1 MFMQRDGVASKQ
13 LDLAIFARMRATL
26 CYHCAM
32 LNIQNLTY
40 LQGGIPLFQQ
50 ANLQAFANQRIG
62 LVGKNGCGK
71 STLFRLI
78 RGELKPDGGEV
89 SLQSGKTI
97 AYVEQEIASSD
108 QPALEFVLDGDV
120 PLRQLEKILAPKN
133 NIIQHD
139 TAWFEAQQH
148 FEAIDGY
155 GAKARAARLLNGLG
169 FASDSLERPVT
180 SFSGGWRMRL
190 NLARALTHRADLLL
204 LDEPTN
210 HLDLEAILWLEQ
222 YLARYPG
229 SILLVSH
236 DREFLNATV
245 NRIAHVHDCVIDS
258 YAGDYDDFERARA
271 EKIAQQNQAFQTQ
284 QAKIAHLEDFVRR
297 FRAKAT
303 KAKQAQSRV
312 KALERLTR
320 IAPAHVADGHF
331 ELEIEAPERS
341 PDLLLRA
348 ESMGFAYGDNFP
360 LSISLDE
367 TTSHSTKLQKTAAK
381 SLVIPQAGE
390 RDGVSLREPHVK
402 MLFQNIDLVLRAGAR
417 IALLGPNGAGKS
429 TLIKLLVGELAPTSG
444 KLEITPDI
452 RIGYFAQHQL
462 ENLDSAATPLQHME
476 RLAPKETTLAL
487 RTFLGR
493 FGLAGNDEDRPVRSF
508 SGGEKSRLAL
518 ALLAWQKPHLLLLD
532 EPTNHLD
539 LDMRDALT
547 IALEEYTGAVMLVS
561 HDRSLIRAVADELWL
576 VADGAAKLFD
586 GDLEDYKSW
595 IEARRPREAV
605 QAKPEKPLLK
615 TAPKT
620 NKKALLSKQ
629 AKLETELSNAQA
641 ELSEI
646 NRQLGDPATYAECS
660 SDFIAD
666 LNVRRERLESKV
678 AELEES
684 WLELE
689 MSLEEAV

>member
-1 MFMQRDGVASKQ
+1 
-13 LDLAIFARMRATL
+13 
-26 CYHCAM
+26 M

-40 LQGGIPLFQQ
+40 LQSGTPLFQS
-50 ANLQAFANQRIG
+50 ANLQAFSNQRIG
-62 LVGKNGCGK
+62 LVGQNGCGK

-78 RGELKPDGGEV
+78 RGEIKADGGDIA
-89 SLQSGKTI
+89 LQSGKTLG
-97 AYVEQEIASSD
+97 YVEQEIANSAL
-108 QPALEFVLDGDV
+108 PALEFVLDGDAQ
-120 PLRQLEKILAPKN
+120 LRQLEKTLA
-133 NIIQHD
+133 QETHD
-139 TAWFEAQQH
+139 AEWFAAQQH

-155 GAKARAARLLNGLG
+155 GAPARAAQLLNGLG
-169 FASDSLERPVT
+169 FDVNTLHRSVA

-190 NLARALTHRADLLL
+190 NLARALMHRADLLL

-210 HLDLEAILWLEQ
+210 HLDLEAILWLEN

-245 NRIAHVHDCVIDS
+245 NRIAHVHDGIIDS
-258 YAGDYDDFERARA
+258 YAGNYDDFERARD
-271 EKIAQQNQAFQTQ
+271 ERFTLQNQAFQTQ

-297 FRAKAT
+297 FRAQAT
-303 KAKQAQSRV
+303 KAKQAQSRI

-320 IAPAHVADGHF
+320 IAPAHVTDGHF
-331 ELEIEAPERS
+331 ALEIEAPERS

-348 ESMGFAYGDNFP
+348 EGLSFSYGDNTLFNNV
-360 LSISLDE
+360 E
-367 TTSHSTKLQKTAAK
+367 
-381 SLVIPQAGE
+381 
-390 RDGVSLREPHVK
+390 
-402 MLFQNIDLVLRAGAR
+402 MLIRSGGR

-429 TLIKLLVGELAPTSG
+429 TLIKLLVGELQPTAG
-444 KLEITPDI
+444 KLEITSEI

-462 ENLDSAATPLQHME
+462 ENLDSAATPLHHLE
-476 RLAPKETTLAL
+476 RIAPKETTLTL

-493 FGLAGNDEDRPVRSF
+493 FGLAGNREDRPVASF

-547 IALEEYTGAVMLVS
+547 LALEEYTGAVVLVS

-576 VADGAAKLFD
+576 VADHTARLFD
-586 GDLEDYKSW
+586 GDLDDYKTW
-595 IEARRPREAV
+595 TEERRRNELVPNKVTKPIAAPL
-605 QAKPEKPLLK
+605 AKV
-615 TAPKT
+615 
-620 NKKALLSKQ
+620 NRKALQSKH
-629 AKLETELSNAQA
+629 AKIEKALHQAQA

-646 NRQLGDPATYAECS
+646 NLQLGSPETYSQANG
-660 SDFIAD
+660 DFIKQ
-666 LNVRRERLESKV
+666 LNSRREQAITTV
-678 AELEES
+678 AQLEES

-689 MSLEEAV
+689 ISLEENR

>member
-1 MFMQRDGVASKQ
+1 
-13 LDLAIFARMRATL
+13 
-26 CYHCAM
+26 M
-32 LNIQNLTY
+32 LNIQNLTF

-78 RGELKPDGGEV
+78 RGELRPDSGEV
-89 SLQSGKTI
+89 SLQSGKTL
-97 AYVEQEIASSD
+97 AYVEQEIVNSA
-108 QPALEFVLDGDV
+108 QPALEFVLDGDAR
-120 PLRQLEKILAPKN
+120 LRELEMILSQE
-133 NIIQHD
+133 QHD
-139 TAWFEAQQH
+139 AAWFEAQQQ

-155 GAKARAARLLNGLG
+155 GAKARAAQLLSGLG

-190 NLARALTHRADLLL
+190 NLARALMHRADLLL

-222 YLARYPG
+222 YLSRYPG

-258 YAGDYDDFERARA
+258 YAGDYDDFERTRA

-348 ESMGFAYGDNFP
+348 EKMGFAYGD
-360 LSISLDE
+360 
-367 TTSHSTKLQKTAAK
+367 KK
-381 SLVIPQAGE
+381 
-390 RDGVSLREPHVK
+390 
-402 MLFQNIDLVLRAGAR
+402 LFQNVDLILRAGAR

-429 TLIKLLVGELAPTSG
+429 TLIKLLVGELARTSG

-476 RLAPKETTLAL
+476 RIAPKETTLAL

-493 FGLAGNDEDRPVRSF
+493 FGLAGNSEDRPVASF

-547 IALEEYTGAVMLVS
+547 LALEEYTGAVVLVS

-576 VADGAAKLFD
+576 VADGTAKLFD
-586 GDLEDYKSW
+586 GDLEDYRDW
-595 IEARRPREAV
+595 IETRRPREAV
-605 QAKPEKPLLK
+605 QVQKEKPRPA
-615 TAPKT
+615 APKP
-620 NKKALLSKQ
+620 NKKALLSKKT
-629 AKLETELSNAQA
+629 KLETELGKAQT
-641 ELSEI
+641 ELGEI
-646 NRQLGDPATYAECS
+646 NRQLGDPATYTDCS
-660 SDFIAD
+660 NDFIAH
-666 LNVRRERLESKV
+666 LNVRRESLDARI

-684 WLELE
+684 WLEME
-689 MSLEEAV
+689 MSLEGAV

>member
-1 MFMQRDGVASKQ
+1 
-13 LDLAIFARMRATL
+13 
-26 CYHCAM
+26 M

-40 LQGGIPLFQQ
+40 LQAGIPLFQQ

-78 RGELKPDGGEV
+78 RGEIKSDGVEV

-97 AYVEQEIASSD
+97 AFVEQEIASSA

-120 PLRQLEKILAPKN
+120 QLRQLEAILS
-133 NIIQHD
+133 QERHD
-139 TAWFEAQQH
+139 TAWFEAQQQ
-148 FEAIDGY
+148 FESIDGY
-155 GAKARAARLLNGLG
+155 GAPARAAQLLNGLG
-169 FASDSLERPVT
+169 FATDSLQRPVA

-190 NLARALTHRADLLL
+190 NLARALMHRADLFL

-245 NRIAHVHDCVIDS
+245 NGIAHVHDCVIDS
-258 YAGDYDDFERARA
+258 YAGDYDSFERARA

-320 IAPAHVADGHF
+320 IAPAHVTDGHF
-331 ELEIEAPERS
+331 ELEIEAPQRS

-348 ESMGFAYGDNFP
+348 DKMGFAYGDN
-360 LSISLDE
+360 
-367 TTSHSTKLQKTAAK
+367 K
-381 SLVIPQAGE
+381 
-390 RDGVSLREPHVK
+390 
-402 MLFQNIDLVLRAGAR
+402 LFQNVDLVLRAGAR

-476 RLAPKETTLAL
+476 RTAPRETTLAL

-493 FGLAGNDEDRPVRSF
+493 FGLAGDSEDRPVASF

-539 LDMRDALT
+539 LGMRDALT
-547 IALEEYTGAVMLVS
+547 LALEEYTGAVVLVS

-576 VADGAAKLFD
+576 VADGNAKLFD
-586 GDLEDYKSW
+586 GDLEDYKAW
-595 IEARRPREAV
+595 IETRRPREAAPV
-605 QAKPEKPLLK
+605 KPDKLGKPEKPGQPS
-615 TAPKT
+615 APRP
-620 NKKALLSKQ
+620 NRKALQSKQ
-629 AKLETELSNAQA
+629 TKLETELNKAQT
-641 ELSEI
+641 ELTEI
-646 NRQLGDPATYAECS
+646 NRQLGDPATYADCS
-660 SDFIAD
+660 SDFIVN
-666 LNVRRERLESKV
+666 LNARREILESKV
-678 AELEES
+678 ADLEES
-684 WLELE
+684 WLEME
-689 MSLEEAV
+689 MSLEGAV

>member
-1 MFMQRDGVASKQ
+1 
-13 LDLAIFARMRATL
+13 
-26 CYHCAM
+26 M
-32 LNIQNLTY
+32 LNILNMTY
-40 LQGGIPLFQQ
+40 LQGGIPLFEQ
-50 ANLQAFANQRIG
+50 ANLQAFADQRIG

-78 RGELKPDGGEV
+78 RGEIKAEAGEV
-89 SLQSGKTI
+89 SLQSGKTL
-97 AYVEQEIASSD
+97 AYVEQEIAHSD
-108 QPALEFVLDGDV
+108 QAALEFALDGDV
-120 PLRQLEKILAPKN
+120 KLRQLEKILLKAE
-133 NIIQHD
+133 HD
-139 TAWFEAQQH
+139 AAWFAAQQQ

-155 GAKARAARLLNGLG
+155 GAPARAAQLLNGLG
-169 FASDSLERPVT
+169 FASDALQRPVA

-190 NLARALTHRADLLL
+190 NLARALMCRADLLL

-222 YLARYPG
+222 YLSRYPG

-245 NRIAHVHDCVIDS
+245 NRIAHVHDRVIDS

-271 EKIAQQNQAFQTQ
+271 EKIAQQNQVYQTQ

-312 KALERLTR
+312 KALDRLTR
-320 IAPAHVADGHF
+320 IAAVHVTDGHF

-341 PDLLLRA
+341 PDLLMRLDNV
-348 ESMGFAYGDNFP
+348 GFSYGEK
-360 LSISLDE
+360 I
-367 TTSHSTKLQKTAAK
+367 
-381 SLVIPQAGE
+381 
-390 RDGVSLREPHVK
+390 
-402 MLFQNIDLVLRAGAR
+402 LFKNINMALRAGSR

-429 TLIKLLVGELAPTSG
+429 TLIKLLVGELLPTLG
-444 KLEITPDI
+444 RLETTPDI

-462 ENLDSAATPLQHME
+462 ENLDSAATPLQHLE
-476 RLAPKETTLAL
+476 RIAPKQTALVL

-493 FGLAGNDEDRPVRSF
+493 FGLAGNDEDRPVATF

-547 IALEEYTGAVMLVS
+547 LALEEYTGAVVLVS

-576 VADGAAKLFD
+576 VADGEAKLFD
-586 GDLEDYKSW
+586 GDLEDYKTW
-595 IEARRPREAV
+595 IEKRRPRETV
-605 QAKPEKPLLK
+605 QAKKERPLPA
-615 TAPKT
+615 APKP
-620 NKKALLSKQ
+620 NKKALQ
-629 AKLETELSNAQA
+629 AKCKKLEIELNKAQTELG
-641 ELSEI
+641 EI
-646 NRQLGDPATYAECS
+646 NGKLGDPATYTECS
-660 SDFIAD
+660 SDFIAS
-666 LNVRRERLESKV
+666 LNARHALVQARV
-678 AELEES
+678 DALEEG

-689 MSLEEAV
+689 IALEA

>member
-1 MFMQRDGVASKQ
+1 
-13 LDLAIFARMRATL
+13 
-26 CYHCAM
+26 M
-32 LNIQNLTY
+32 LNIQNMSY
-40 LQGGIPLFQQ
+40 LQGGIPLLQNV
-50 ANLQAFANQRIG
+50 NLQAFANQRIG

-78 RGELKPDGGEV
+78 RGEIKPDGGEI
-89 SLQSGKTI
+89 SMQSGKTI
-97 AYVEQEIASSD
+97 AFVEQEITTSGQS
-108 QPALEFVLDGDV
+108 ALEFVLDGDAE
-120 PLRQLEKILAPKN
+120 LRLLEKTLAREN
-133 NIIQHD
+133 HD
-139 TAWFEAQQH
+139 TTWFDAQH
-148 FEAIDGY
+148 RYESIDGY
-155 GAKARAARLLNGLG
+155 GARARAAQLLNGLG
-169 FASDSLERPVT
+169 FANGTLENPVT

-190 NLARALTHRADLLL
+190 NLARALMHRADLLL

-229 SILLVSH
+229 CLMLVSH
-236 DREFLNATV
+236 DREFLNACV
-245 NRIAHVHDCVIDS
+245 NRIAHLHDQVIDT
-258 YAGDYDDFERARA
+258 YTGDYDNFERARA
-271 EKIAQQNQAFQTQ
+271 EKIAQQNQAFNQQ

-348 ESMGFAYGDNFP
+348 EKMGFAYG
-360 LSISLDE
+360 E
-367 TTSHSTKLQKTAAK
+367 KK
-381 SLVIPQAGE
+381 
-390 RDGVSLREPHVK
+390 
-402 MLFQNIDLVLRAGAR
+402 LFQNVELVLRAGAR

-429 TLIKLLVGELAPTSG
+429 TLIKLLVGELQPTSG
-444 KLEITPDI
+444 KLETTPDI

-476 RLAPKETTLAL
+476 RLAPKVTTLEL

-493 FGLAGNDEDRPVRSF
+493 FGLAGDSEDRPVASF

-547 IALEEYTGAVMLVS
+547 LALEEYTGAVVLVS

-576 VADGAAKLFD
+576 VAEGAAKLFN
-586 GDLEDYKSW
+586 GDLEDYKIW
-595 IEARRPREAV
+595 IESRRPREAAT
-605 QAKPEKPLLK
+605 QPQPEKPRPQS
-615 TAPKT
+615 APKP
-620 NKKALLSKQ
+620 NRKALQSKQ
-629 AKLETELSNAQA
+629 NKLETALATAQA
-641 ELSEI
+641 ELAAV
-646 NRQLGDPATYAECS
+646 NRQLADPATYAK
-660 SDFIAD
+660 IARD
-666 LNVRRERLESKV
+666 EINKLNTLHASLEKKV

-689 MSLEEAV
+689 MAMEEGT

>member
-1 MFMQRDGVASKQ
+1 
-13 LDLAIFARMRATL
+13 
-26 CYHCAM
+26 M

-40 LQGGIPLFQQ
+40 LQGGIPLFQS

-71 STLFRLI
+71 STLFQLI
-78 RGELKPDGGEV
+78 RGEIKSDGGEV
-89 SLQSGKTI
+89 SLQSGKTLGF
-97 AYVEQEIASSD
+97 VEQEIANSS
-108 QPALEFVLDGDV
+108 QPALEFVLDGDGQ
-120 PLRQLEKILAPKN
+120 LRKLEKILA
-133 NIIQHD
+133 QDRHD
-139 TAWFEAQQH
+139 AAWFEAQQH
-148 FEAIDGY
+148 FESIDGY
-155 GAKARAARLLNGLG
+155 GAPARAAQLLSGLG
-169 FASDSLERPVT
+169 FEADTLQRPVS

-190 NLARALTHRADLLL
+190 NLARALMHRADLLL

-210 HLDLEAILWLEQ
+210 HLDLEAIIWLEQ

-271 EKIAQQNQAFQTQ
+271 ERIALQNQAFQTQ

-320 IAPAHVADGHF
+320 IAPAHVSDGHF

-348 ESMGFAYGDNFP
+348 EGMGFAYGNRELFDNVE
-360 LSISLDE
+360 LI
-367 TTSHSTKLQKTAAK
+367 
-381 SLVIPQAGE
+381 
-390 RDGVSLREPHVK
+390 
-402 MLFQNIDLVLRAGAR
+402 LRAGAR

-429 TLIKLLVGELAPTSG
+429 TLIKLLVGELQPTKG
-444 KLEITPDI
+444 RLETTPDI

-476 RLAPKETTLAL
+476 RLAPRETTLTL

-493 FGLAGNDEDRPVRSF
+493 FGLAGNSEERPVESF

-547 IALEEYTGAVMLVS
+547 LALEEYTGAVVLVS

-576 VADGAAKLFD
+576 VADNNAKLFD
-586 GDLEDYKSW
+586 GDLEDYKEW
-595 IEARRPREAV
+595 IETRRRRDTAPAKVDKPIQTAAPKPNRKAV
-605 QAKPEKPLLK
+605 Q
-615 TAPKT
+615 
-620 NKKALLSKQ
+620 SKL
-629 AKLETELSNAQA
+629 ARLETELGKAQA
-641 ELSEI
+641 ELGEI
-646 NRQLGDPATYAECS
+646 NDRLGDPATYADGSGEL
-660 SDFIAD
+660 IAK
-666 LNVRRERLESKV
+666 LNARREVLENKV
-678 AELEES
+678 AELEEA
-684 WLELE
+684 WLEME
-689 MSLEEAV
+689 MSLE

>member
-1 MFMQRDGVASKQ
+1 
-13 LDLAIFARMRATL
+13 
-26 CYHCAM
+26 M
-32 LNIQNLTY
+32 LNILNMTY
-40 LQGGIPLFQQ
+40 LQGGVPLLQQ
-50 ANLQAFANQRIG
+50 ANLQVYANQRIG

-78 RGELKPDGGEV
+78 RGEINPESGEV
-89 SLQSGKTI
+89 SLQSGKTL
-97 AYVEQEIASSD
+97 AYVEQEIENSD
-108 QPALEFVLDGDV
+108 QAALEFVLDGDV
-120 PLRQLEKILAPKN
+120 QLRQLEKILIKE
-133 NIIQHD
+133 QHD

-148 FEAIDGY
+148 FEAIEGY
-155 GAKARAARLLNGLG
+155 GAPARAAQLLSGLG
-169 FASDSLERPVT
+169 FATDSLVRPVN

-190 NLARALTHRADLLL
+190 NLARALMHRADLLL

-222 YLARYPG
+222 YLSRYPG

-245 NRIAHVHDCVIDS
+245 NRIAHVHDGVIDC

-284 QAKIAHLEDFVRR
+284 QLKIAHLEDFVRR
-297 FRAKAT
+297 FRAQAT

-320 IAPAHVADGHF
+320 IAPAHITDGHF

-341 PDLLLRA
+341 PDLLMRLDH
-348 ESMGFAYGDNFP
+348 MGFAYG
-360 LSISLDE
+360 E
-367 TTSHSTKLQKTAAK
+367 K
-381 SLVIPQAGE
+381 SLF
-390 RDGVSLREPHVK
+390 R
-402 MLFQNIDLVLRAGAR
+402 NINMVLRAGAR

-429 TLIKLLVGELAPTSG
+429 TLIKLLVAELQPTTG
-444 KLEITPDI
+444 RLDITPDI

-476 RLAPKETTLAL
+476 RIAPKETTLAL

-493 FGLAGNDEDRPVRSF
+493 FGLAGNAEDRPVESF

-547 IALEEYTGAVMLVS
+547 IALEEYTGAVVIVS

-576 VADGAAKLFD
+576 VADGEASLFD
-586 GDLEDYKSW
+586 GDLDDYKSW

-605 QAKPEKPLLK
+605 QVKQAKPVQAA
-615 TAPKT
+615 APRP
-620 NKKALLSKQ
+620 NKKALQSKRT
-629 AKLETELSNAQA
+629 KLELELGKAQA
-641 ELSEI
+641 ELTEI
-646 NRQLGDPATYAECS
+646 NAQLGDPATYASCS
-660 SDFIAD
+660 NDFIAS
-666 LNVRRERLESKV
+666 LNSRREIVQARV
-678 AELEES
+678 DELEEG

-689 MSLEEAV
+689 LALEA

>member
-1 MFMQRDGVASKQ
+1 
-13 LDLAIFARMRATL
+13 
-26 CYHCAM
+26 M
-32 LNIQNLTY
+32 LNIQNLSY
-40 LQGGIPLFQQ
+40 LQGGIPLLQNV
-50 ANLQAFANQRIG
+50 NLQAYTNQRIG

-78 RGELKPDGGEV
+78 RGEIKPDSGEV
-89 SLQSGKTI
+89 AMQSGKTI
-97 AYVEQEIASSD
+97 AFVEQEIASSD

-120 PLRQLEKILAPKN
+120 ELRVLEKTLAKE
-133 NIIQHD
+133 QHD
-139 TAWFEAQQH
+139 AAWFDAQQR

-155 GAKARAARLLNGLG
+155 GAGARAAQLLNGLG
-169 FASDSLERPVT
+169 FANDTLQRSVT

-190 NLARALTHRADLLL
+190 NLARALMHRADLLL

-222 YLARYPG
+222 YLANYAG

-236 DREFLNATV
+236 DREFLNACV
-245 NRIAHVHDCVIDS
+245 NRIAHVHDQTIDC
-258 YAGDYDDFERARA
+258 YTGDYDDFERARA
-271 EKIAQQNQAFQTQ
+271 EKIAQQNQAFNKQ
-284 QAKIAHLEDFVRR
+284 QEKIAHLEDFVRR
-297 FRAKAT
+297 FRAQAT
-303 KAKQAQSRV
+303 KAKQAQSRI
-312 KALERLTR
+312 KALDRITR
-320 IAPAHVADGHF
+320 IAAVHVTDGHF

-341 PDLLLRA
+341 PDLLMRA
-348 ESMGFAYGDNFP
+348 EKMGFAYGD
-360 LSISLDE
+360 
-367 TTSHSTKLQKTAAK
+367 KT
-381 SLVIPQAGE
+381 
-390 RDGVSLREPHVK
+390 
-402 MLFQNIDLVLRAGAR
+402 LFKNIELVLRSGAR

-429 TLIKLLVGELAPTSG
+429 TLIKLLVGELQPTSG

-476 RLAPKETTLAL
+476 RIAPKETTLAL
-487 RTFLGR
+487 RSFLGR
-493 FGLAGNDEDRPVRSF
+493 FGLAGDSEDRPVASF

-547 IALEEYTGAVMLVS
+547 IALEEYSGAVVIVS

-576 VADGAAKLFD
+576 VADGEAKLFD

-595 IEARRPREAV
+595 IETRRPREAV
-605 QAKPEKPLLK
+605 AQPKQEKPRAQS
-615 TAPKT
+615 APKP
-620 NKKALLSKQ
+620 NRKALQSKQ
-629 AKLETELSNAQA
+629 SKLETALATAQA
-641 ELSEI
+641 ELATV
-646 NRQLGDPATYAECS
+646 NGQLADPATYASPDRDRISE
-660 SDFIAD
+660 
-666 LNVRRERLESKV
+666 LNAAHARLETKV

-689 MSLEEAV
+689 MALGE

>member
-1 MFMQRDGVASKQ
+1 
-13 LDLAIFARMRATL
+13 
-26 CYHCAM
+26 M

-40 LQGGIPLFQQ
+40 LQGGIPLLQQ

-62 LVGKNGCGK
+62 LVGNNGCGK
-71 STLFRLI
+71 TTLFRLI

-97 AYVEQEIASSD
+97 AHVEQEIANSA

-120 PLRQLEKILAPKN
+120 QLRQLEKILVPKN
-133 NIIQHD
+133 NVIQHD
-139 TAWFEAQQH
+139 SAWFEAQQH
-148 FEAIDGY
+148 FESIDGY
-155 GAKARAARLLNGLG
+155 GAPARASQLLNGLG
-169 FASDSLERPVT
+169 FASDNLSRPVN

-190 NLARALTHRADLLL
+190 NLARALMHRADLLL

-222 YLARYPG
+222 YLSRYPG

-236 DREFLNATV
+236 DREFLNATI
-245 NRIAHVHDCVIDS
+245 NRIAHVHDCIIDN
-258 YAGDYDDFERARA
+258 YAGNYDDFERARA
-271 EKIAQQNQAFQTQ
+271 ERIAQQNQAYQTQ

-320 IAPAHVADGHF
+320 IAPAHLTDGHF

-348 ESMGFAYGDNFP
+348 ENMGFGYGED
-360 LSISLDE
+360 
-367 TTSHSTKLQKTAAK
+367 K
-381 SLVIPQAGE
+381 
-390 RDGVSLREPHVK
+390 
-402 MLFQNIDLVLRAGAR
+402 LFQNVNLVLRAGAR

-429 TLIKLLVGELAPTSG
+429 TLIKLLVGEIAPTVG
-444 KLEITPDI
+444 KLDITPDI

-476 RLAPKETTLAL
+476 LLAPKETALTL
-487 RTFLGR
+487 RNFLGR
-493 FGLAGNDEDRPVRSF
+493 FGLAGNDEDRPVASF

-547 IALEEYTGAVMLVS
+547 IALEEYAGAVVLVS

-576 VADGAAKLFD
+576 VADGNAKLFD
-586 GDLEDYKSW
+586 GDLEDYKDW
-595 IEARRPREAV
+595 IETRRPRETM
-605 QAKPEKPLLK
+605 QSKSEKPLQK
-615 TAPKT
+615 TTPKP
-620 NKKALLSKQ
+620 NRKALQSKQ
-629 AKLETELSNAQA
+629 TKLETELNKAQV
-641 ELSEI
+641 ELGEI
-646 NRQLGDPATYAECS
+646 TCQLGDPATYSECS

-666 LNVRRERLESKV
+666 LNARHEKLENKV

-684 WLELE
+684 WLKLE
-689 MSLEEAV
+689 MSLEEPV

>member
-1 MFMQRDGVASKQ
+1 
-13 LDLAIFARMRATL
+13 
-26 CYHCAM
+26 M
-32 LNIQNLTY
+32 LNIQNLIY

-50 ANLQAFANQRIG
+50 AGLQIYANQRIG

-78 RGELKPDGGEV
+78 RGAIKPDGGEIAM
-89 SLQSGKTI
+89 QAGKTI
-97 AYVEQEIASSD
+97 AFVEQEIANSTR
-108 QPALEFVLDGDV
+108 PALEFVLDGDSE
-120 PLRQLEKILAPKN
+120 LRQLEKTLARE
-133 NIIQHD
+133 QHD
-139 TAWFEAQQH
+139 AAWFDAQH
-148 FEAIDGY
+148 RFESIDGY
-155 GAKARAARLLNGLG
+155 AAKARAAQLLNGLG
-169 FASDSLERPVT
+169 FANDALERAVS

-190 NLARALTHRADLLL
+190 NLARALMHRADLLL

-210 HLDLEAILWLEQ
+210 HLDLEAIIWLEQ
-222 YLARYPG
+222 YLVRYPG

-271 EKIAQQNQAFQTQ
+271 ERIAQQNQAFQQQ

-331 ELEIEAPERS
+331 ELEIEAPERG
-341 PDLLLRA
+341 PDLLLRT
-348 ESMGFAYGDNFP
+348 EKMGFAYGD
-360 LSISLDE
+360 
-367 TTSHSTKLQKTAAK
+367 K
-381 SLVIPQAGE
+381 S
-390 RDGVSLREPHVK
+390 
-402 MLFQNIDLVLRAGAR
+402 LFQNVNLVLRAGAR

-429 TLIKLLVGELAPTSG
+429 TLVKLLVGELTPTSG
-444 KLEITPDI
+444 SLEITPDI

-462 ENLDSAATPLQHME
+462 EHLDSGATPLQHLE
-476 RLAPKETTLAL
+476 RLAPKVTTLEL

-493 FGLAGNDEDRPVRSF
+493 FGLAGDSEDRPVESF

-539 LDMRDALT
+539 LDMRDALAL
-547 IALEEYTGAVMLVS
+547 ALEEYGGAMVLVS

-576 VADGAAKLFD
+576 VADGEAKLFD

-595 IEARRPREAV
+595 IEARRSREVTRPAAENPRQDTA
-605 QAKPEKPLLK
+605 AKPK
-615 TAPKT
+615 
-620 NKKALLSKQ
+620 KKALLSRQ
-629 AKLETELSNAQA
+629 AKLETELAKAQA
-641 ELSEI
+641 ELAEVNS
-646 NRQLGDPATYAECS
+646 QLADPAIYVDSAGDEIS
-660 SDFIAD
+660 G
-666 LNVRRERLESKV
+666 LNARRKRLEATQAK
-678 AELEES
+678 LEEA

-689 MSLEEAV
+689 MALGEAV

>member
-1 MFMQRDGVASKQ
+1 
-13 LDLAIFARMRATL
+13 
-26 CYHCAM
+26 M
-32 LNIQNLTY
+32 LNILNMTY
-40 LQGGIPLFQQ
+40 LQGGVPLLQQ
-50 ANLQAFANQRIG
+50 ANLQVYANQRIG

-78 RGELKPDGGEV
+78 RGEINPESGEV
-89 SLQSGKTI
+89 SLQSGKTL
-97 AYVEQEIASSD
+97 AYVEQEIENSNQA
-108 QPALEFVLDGDV
+108 ALEFVLDGDV
-120 PLRQLEKILAPKN
+120 QLRQLEKILIKE
-133 NIIQHD
+133 QHD

-155 GAKARAARLLNGLG
+155 GAPARAAQLLNGLG
-169 FASDSLERPVT
+169 FATDSLVRPVS

-190 NLARALTHRADLLL
+190 NLARALMHRADLLL

-222 YLARYPG
+222 YLSRYPG

-245 NRIAHVHDCVIDS
+245 NRIAHVHDGVIDC

-284 QAKIAHLEDFVRR
+284 QLKIAHLEDFVRR
-297 FRAKAT
+297 FRAQAT

-320 IAPAHVADGHF
+320 IAPAHITDGHF

-341 PDLLLRA
+341 PDLLMRLDN
-348 ESMGFAYGDNFP
+348 MGFAYG
-360 LSISLDE
+360 E
-367 TTSHSTKLQKTAAK
+367 KK
-381 SLVIPQAGE
+381 
-390 RDGVSLREPHVK
+390 
-402 MLFQNIDLVLRAGAR
+402 LFQNMNMVLRAGAR

-429 TLIKLLVGELAPTSG
+429 TLIKLLVGELQPTSG
-444 KLEITPDI
+444 RLDITPDI

-493 FGLAGNDEDRPVRSF
+493 FGLAGNAEDRPVASF

-547 IALEEYTGAVMLVS
+547 IALEEYAGAVVIVS

-576 VADGAAKLFD
+576 VADGEASLFD
-586 GDLEDYKSW
+586 GDLDDYKSW

-605 QAKPEKPLLK
+605 QAKAVKPAQVAAAK
-615 TAPKT
+615 P
-620 NKKALLSKQ
+620 NKKALQ
-629 AKLETELSNAQA
+629 TRRTKLELELNKAQG
-641 ELSEI
+641 ELTEI
-646 NRQLGDPATYAECS
+646 NGQLGDPDTYANCS
-660 SDFIAD
+660 NDFIAS
-666 LNVRRERLESKV
+666 LNTRREIVQSRV
-678 AELEES
+678 DELEEG

-689 MSLEEAV
+689 LALEE

>member
-1 MFMQRDGVASKQ
+1 MPRRHAPRKDDLFSAS
-13 LDLAIFARMRATL
+13 LAQPL
-26 CYHCAM
+26 CYHSAM
-32 LNIQNLTY
+32 LNINNVTY
-40 LQGGIPLFQQ
+40 LQGGEPLFQQ
-50 ANLQAFANQRIG
+50 ASLQVFSNQRIG
-62 LVGKNGCGK
+62 LVGTNGCGK

-78 RGELKPDGGEV
+78 RNEIFPESGEI
-89 SLQSGKTI
+89 SLQSGKTL
-97 AYVEQEIASSD
+97 ACVEQEIANSD
-108 QPALEFVLDGDV
+108 QSAMEFVLDGDET
-120 PLRQLEKILAPKN
+120 LRSLEKALARDL
-133 NIIQHD
+133 HD
-139 TAWFEAQQH
+139 AAWFEAQQRY
-148 FEAIDGY
+148 ESIDGY
-155 GAKARAARLLNGLG
+155 GAPARAAQLLKGLG
-169 FASDSLERPVT
+169 FDTEGLSRKVA

-190 NLARALTHRADLLL
+190 NLARALMHRADLLL

-245 NRIAHVHDCVIDS
+245 NRIAHVHDGVIDS

-312 KALERLTR
+312 KALERITR
-320 IAPAHVADGHF
+320 IAPAHVTDGHF

-341 PDLLLRA
+341 PDLLMRLDN
-348 ESMGFAYGDNFP
+348 MGFSYGD
-360 LSISLDE
+360 
-367 TTSHSTKLQKTAAK
+367 KT
-381 SLVIPQAGE
+381 
-390 RDGVSLREPHVK
+390 
-402 MLFQNIDLVLRAGAR
+402 LFKNMSMVLRAGAR

-429 TLIKLLVGELAPTSG
+429 TLIKLLVGELHPTSG
-444 KLEITPDI
+444 RLEVTPEI

-462 ENLDSAATPLQHME
+462 ENLDGSATPLVHLE
-476 RLAPKETTLAL
+476 RIAPKETTLAL

-493 FGLAGNDEDRPVRSF
+493 FGLAGSSEDRPVESF

-547 IALEEYTGAVMLVS
+547 IALEEYTGAVLIVS

-576 VADGAAKLFD
+576 VADGNAALFD
-586 GDLEDYKSW
+586 GDLEDYKNW
-595 IEARRPREAV
+595 IESRRPRETVQIKAEKAAV
-605 QAKPEKPLLK
+605 P
-615 TAPKT
+615 PKV
-620 NKKALLSKQ
+620 NKKALQSKRN
-629 AKLETELSNAQA
+629 KLETELGKAQS
-641 ELSEI
+641 ELTGI
-646 NRQLGDPATYAECS
+646 NDQLGDPATYSSCS
-660 SDFIAD
+660 SDFIAS
-666 LNVRRERLESKV
+666 LNAKRETLQARV
-678 AELEES
+678 DELEES

-689 MSLEEAV
+689 MALEE

>member
-1 MFMQRDGVASKQ
+1 
-13 LDLAIFARMRATL
+13 
-26 CYHCAM
+26 M

-40 LQGGIPLFQQ
+40 LQGGIPLLQNV
-50 ANLQAFANQRIG
+50 NLQAFADQRIG

-78 RGELKPDGGEV
+78 RGEIKPDGGEI
-89 SLQSGKTI
+89 SMQSGKTI
-97 AYVEQEIASSD
+97 AFVEQEIANSD
-108 QPALEFVLDGDV
+108 MPALEFVLDGDAE
-120 PLRQLEKILAPKN
+120 LRLLEKTLSRES
-133 NIIQHD
+133 HD
-139 TAWFEAQQH
+139 TAWFDAQH
-148 FEAIDGY
+148 RYEAIDGY
-155 GAKARAARLLNGLG
+155 GAKARAAQLLNGLG
-169 FASDSLERPVT
+169 FANDTLERTVA

-190 NLARALTHRADLLL
+190 NLARALMHRADLLL

-236 DREFLNATV
+236 DREFLNACV
-245 NRIAHVHDCVIDS
+245 NRIAHVHDKTIDT
-258 YAGDYDDFERARA
+258 YTGDYDDFERARA
-271 EKIAQQNQAFQTQ
+271 ERIAQQNQAFAKQ
-284 QAKIAHLEDFVRR
+284 QDKIAHLEDFVRR

-303 KAKQAQSRV
+303 KAKQAQSRI
-312 KALERLTR
+312 KALDRITR
-320 IAPAHVADGHF
+320 IAPVHVTDGHF

-348 ESMGFAYGDNFP
+348 EKMGFAYGDNGLGKSPAHSPHPNP
-360 LSISLDE
+360 LPE
-367 TTSHSTKLQKTAAK
+367 
-381 SLVIPQAGE
+381 GE
-390 RDGVSLREPHVK
+390 GANVSLRESRGKV
-402 MLFQNIDLVLRAGAR
+402 LFRNVELVLRAGAR

-429 TLIKLLVGELAPTSG
+429 TLIKLLVGELQPTAG
-444 KLEITPDI
+444 KLEFTPDI

-487 RTFLGR
+487 RNFLGR
-493 FGLAGNDEDRPVRSF
+493 FGLAGDSEDRPVASF

-547 IALEEYTGAVMLVS
+547 IALEEYTGAVVIVS

-576 VADGAAKLFD
+576 VADGEAKLFD
-586 GDLEDYKSW
+586 GDLEDYKTW
-595 IEARRPREAV
+595 IETRRPREAAAQPQV
-605 QAKPEKPLLK
+605 EKPPQSN
-615 TAPKT
+615 APKP
-620 NKKALLSKQ
+620 NRKALQSKQ
-629 AKLETELSNAQA
+629 NKLETALAAAQTELAAVDQ
-641 ELSEI
+641 
-646 NRQLGDPATYAECS
+646 QLADPATVNQLNAEH
-660 SDFIAD
+660 
-666 LNVRRERLESKV
+666 VRLAAKV
-678 AELEES
+678 AELEER

-689 MSLEEAV
+689 MAKEESN